1 VSRSDEQQHFPYALQ
16 EVADALREERSALT
30 PLELDRVKLRVMRRT
45 RPSIASP
52 AKGFLSRS
60 RLTALVTV
68 AFLAVGTG
76 GALAVG
82 GGNGFGLGK
91 HHGASAS
98 QSQYRAPGCGKGD
111 KNHEHTGP
119 PGHPEFKPCPAP

>member
-1 VSRSDEQQHFPYALQ
+1 MSRSHEEERFPYALQ

-30 PLELDRVKLRVMRRT
+30 PLELDRVKVRVMRREGRST
-45 RPSIASP
+45 ASP
-52 AKGFLSRS
+52 DKGFISRS

-68 AFLAVGTG
+68 GFLAVGTG

-82 GGNGFGLGK
+82 GGNDLGLGG

-98 QSQYRAPGCGKGD
+98 QSQYRTPGCGRGD
-111 KNHEHTGP
+111 TNHIHTGP
-119 PGHPEFKPCPAP
+119 PG

>member
-1 VSRSDEQQHFPYALQ
+1 MSRSHEEERFPYALQ

-30 PLELDRVKLRVMRRT
+30 PLELDRVKLRAMRRARRST
-45 RPSIASP
+45 ASP

-68 AFLAVGTG
+68 GFLAVGTG

-82 GGNGFGLGK
+82 GGDHFGLGK
-91 HHGASAS
+91 HHGHSAS
-98 QSQYRAPGCGKGD
+98 ESQYRPGCGKGD
-111 KNHEHTGP
+111 KNHKHTGP
-119 PGHPEFKPCPAP
+119 PGHPEFEPCPTP